1 MSKKI
6 FKLIPVLAL
15 MIAMIAGSALSV
27 SAEHYDYTD
36 EDFHCYFQN
45 GSMET
50 NYDGKKIAQRVED
63 LQPGDDMTFRV
74 VYENR
79 SNDTTDW
86 YMENQIAKT
95 LEDTRERTA
104 IAGIDEEGAEYGG
117 YSYELIH
124 VDKND
129 KEDVL
134 FNSKGLNKVFGSEK
148 DEKVT
153 GKEGLKQATNAL
165 EDWFYIQTLDPGES
179 GEVILKV
186 ALEGETEVNDYM
198 DTDGELN
205 VRFAVEVPKPGKRKI
220 VKTGDYT
227 NITRWVAIM
236 MAAAVLL
243 IILAIFSKKK
253 DREDRNEAYN
263 EKH

>member
-1 MSKKI
+1 
-6 FKLIPVLAL
+6 

-27 SAEHYDYTD
+27 SAESYDYTD

-45 GSMET
+45 GSMST
-50 NYDGKKIAQRVED
+50 NYDGRKIAQAVEN

-79 SNDTTDW
+79 SNDKTDW
-86 YMENQIAKT
+86 YMQNRVAKT
-95 LEDTRERTA
+95 LEETRERDLQVER
-104 IAGIDEEGAEYGG
+104 IDEDAAEYGG

-129 KEDVL
+129 KQDVL
-134 FNSKGLNKVFGSEK
+134 FNSEGIDKVFGSKNDQE
-148 DEKVT
+148 VT
-153 GKEGLKQATNAL
+153 GREGLRQATNAL
-165 EDWFYIQTLDPGES
+165 EEWFYIQTLDPGES

-205 VRFAVEVPKPGKRKI
+205 VRFAVEVPEKGTNKVIKR
-220 VKTGDYT
+220 VNTGDYT
-227 NITRWVAIM
+227 NVTRWVAIM

-243 IILAIFSKKK
+243 LILAIFSKRR
-253 DREDRNEAYN
+253 DRKEAN
-263 EKH
+263 DEKH